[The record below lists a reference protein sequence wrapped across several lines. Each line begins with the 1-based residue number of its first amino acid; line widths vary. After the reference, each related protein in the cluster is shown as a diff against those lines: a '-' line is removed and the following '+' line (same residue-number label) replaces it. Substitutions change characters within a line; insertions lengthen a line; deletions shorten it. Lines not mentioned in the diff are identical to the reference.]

1 MNAYLLVLAA
11 FVVSAGRVG
20 DILGRQRVFVVGMAV
35 STVFPAGERARA
47 LSI

>member
-35 STVFPAGERARA
+35 STSSRPASAPAR
-47 LSI
+47 